1 MDSRK
6 QTLIAALR
14 RFIAQR
20 PGMDPCNYADHRAYR
35 SESRSITQDRQHA
48 EAILAQ
54 VEWRDS
60 LTADNIVGASKHA
73 FSGRLAIGE
82 PAPGKFELD
91 YCTGQYFPTEYRKAA
106 ASVLASALWD
116 YWRTDGNSPRDLG
129 RKTFGR
135 TIANRYF
142 R

>member
-1 MDSRK
+1 MDTRK
-6 QTLIAALR
+6 QALIAVLR
-14 RFIAQR
+14 KFIAQR
-20 PGMDPCNYADHRAYR
+20 PGMDPRDYGDYRAYR

-60 LTADNIVGASKHA
+60 LTAGNILEASKHA
-73 FSGRLAIGE
+73 FSGRLTIEE
-82 PAPGKFELD
+82 PEPGKFKLT
-91 YCTGQYFPTEYRKAA
+91 YCAGQYFPTEYRKAA

-116 YWRTDGNSPRDLG
+116 YWRTDGNSPSERG
-129 RKTFGR
+129 RETFGR
-135 TIANRYF
+135 AIANRYF

>member
-6 QTLIAALR
+6 QALVAVLR
-14 RFIAQR
+14 KFIAQR
-20 PGMDPCNYADHRAYR
+20 PGMDPRDYGDYRAYR
-35 SESRSITQDRQHA
+35 SESRNITRDRQHA
-48 EAILAQ
+48 ETILMQ

-60 LTADNIVGASKHA
+60 LTADNIIEASKHA
-73 FSGRLAIGE
+73 FSGRLTIGE
-82 PAPGKFELD
+82 SEPGRFRLT

-116 YWRTDGNSPRDLG
+116 YWRTDGNSPRELG
-129 RKTFGR
+129 RETFGR

-142 R
+142 Q